1 MKKKIIT
8 FAVVATAVIAALMP
22 GMRAAFAQGTEN
34 DISVDAKAYLIAD
47 FETGTEIASY
57 AKDERLPIASMV
69 KIMTLDLLFEKIDE
83 GTLSLDEYVC
93 VSENAR
99 SMGGSQAYLDAGEN
113 YKAEELIKSIIVA
126 SANDSCVA
134 MAEHVAGGVENF
146 VAMMNDKAESLGMHD
161 TNFVNC
167 TGLPAPG
174 EYSTASDVLKMT
186 RDLMRH
192 KEFFDY
198 SGIWMFDFVHPS
210 GRKTTLTNT
219 NKLSRF
225 YEGCDGG
232 KTGYTS
238 QALSCLSATAKRGDT
253 RLLCVV
259 IGAPSS
265 KIRNAEVS
273 KLFNFA
279 FANYVNEKVFSYND
293 SLRTTEVAG
302 GTVSPIKISA
312 AEEVYDFHAKNADKS
327 EVEVKFVPTANRA
340 PVAKGEKIGVFE
352 IYKNGVLIKSVD
364 AVAEESSD
372 KKDFMDTLRD
382 IAEKW

>member
-134 MAEHVAGGVENF
+134 MAEHVAGSVENF

-302 GTVSPIKISA
+302 GAVSPIKISA

-327 EVEVKFVPTANRA
+327 EVEVKFVPTDNRA